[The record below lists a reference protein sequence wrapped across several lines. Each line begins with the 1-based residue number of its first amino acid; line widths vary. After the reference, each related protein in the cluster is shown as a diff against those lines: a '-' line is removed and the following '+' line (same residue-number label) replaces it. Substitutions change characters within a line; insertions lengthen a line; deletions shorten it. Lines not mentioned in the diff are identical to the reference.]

1 MGDVDVYLPVCVER
15 HFRHLQRRGMSKAE
29 ETNKMNDMTYD
40 EIVDYLYNIPRFTKG
55 GHMDNVRKL
64 LAALSNPQDSFK
76 YVHVAGTNGKGSV
89 CAYLERCLRLCHQKT
104 GLFTSPHL
112 IRVNERMRIC
122 GREISDTDFVR
133 IFHEIRG
140 LVEEQAAHG
149 CVEPTFFEYIYLMAM
164 VYFREQ
170 RIDYGVIETGMGGRM
185 DFTNACSHPVLTVI
199 TPISMDHMAVLGD
212 TIDEIADEKA
222 GIIKAGCP
230 LVYYGQDPQVKA
242 IVTSYVQSLGVD
254 ACCLTDAQ
262 VEIVAD
268 DGKTID
274 FSLNYGYHDNY
285 RLTLNTAAT
294 YQAVNASLALLGFKA
309 LWPAVAGVVQAAD
322 AGSDEQPGVSGG
334 DGAAK
339 AAGAECGACSQVAG
353 AASGDLFLSVVRRA
367 FASTHWPGRMEA
379 LGERFYVDGAHNE
392 AGIDA
397 FVETIRCGFGHKPL
411 VVVFAV
417 AGDKDYRAMVR
428 KICSIPELIGV
439 VVTEIENGRRCDLH
453 EVAAEFE
460 KNWNGIICSTY
471 NIREALDRGLALKG
485 QSGILCCV
493 GSLYLVG
500 SVKEITGG
508 ISDDQL

>member
-1 MGDVDVYLPVCVER
+1 
-15 HFRHLQRRGMSKAE
+15 
-29 ETNKMNDMTYD
+29 MNVMTYG

-76 YVHVAGTNGKGSV
+76 YIHVAGTNGKGSV

-112 IRVNERMRIC
+112 VRVNERMRIC
-122 GREISDTDFVR
+122 GREISDGDFVR
-133 IFHEIRG
+133 IFHQIQE
-140 LVEEQAAHG
+140 LVEAQAACG

-170 RIDYGVIETGMGGRM
+170 GIDYGIIETGMGGRL

-199 TPISMDHMAVLGD
+199 TPISMDHMAVLGN
-212 TIDEIADEKA
+212 TLEKITDEKA

-230 LVYYGQDPQVKA
+230 LVYYGQDPRVKA
-242 IVTSYVQSLGVD
+242 IISSYVKSLDVN
-254 ACCLTDAQ
+254 ARCLEDAQ
-262 VEIVAD
+262 IQIMAD

-274 FSLNYGYHDNY
+274 FSLDCGYDDNY

-294 YQAVNASLALLGFKA
+294 YQTVNASLALLGFKV
-309 LWPAVAGVVQAAD
+309 LWPAVAASAD
-322 AGSDEQPGVSGG
+322 M
-334 DGAAK
+334 
-339 AAGAECGACSQVAG
+339 
-353 AASGDLFLSVVRRA
+353 FLSVVHRA
-367 FASTHWPGRMEA
+367 LASTHWPGRMEA

-397 FVETIRCGFGHKPL
+397 FVETIRCGFCHKPL
-411 VVVFAV
+411 IVVFAV
-417 AGDKDYRAMVR
+417 AGDKDYRVMVR
-428 KICSIPELIGV
+428 KVCAIPELTGV

-460 KNWNGIICSTY
+460 KNWNGIVYSTY
-471 NIREALDRGLALKG
+471 NIREALDMGLDLR
-485 QSGILCCV
+485 SREGILCCV

-500 SVKEITGG
+500 SIKEITGG
-508 ISDDQL
+508 LSDDQL

>member
-1 MGDVDVYLPVCVER
+1 
-15 HFRHLQRRGMSKAE
+15 MSKAE
-29 ETNKMNDMTYD
+29 ETNEMNDMTYD

-64 LAALSNPQDSFK
+64 LAALSNPQNSFK

-122 GREISDTDFVR
+122 GREISDADFVR

-140 LVEEQAAHG
+140 LVEEQAAFG

-170 RIDYGVIETGMGGRM
+170 KIDYGVIETGMGGRM

-199 TPISMDHMAVLGD
+199 TPISMDHMAVLGN
-212 TIDEIADEKA
+212 TIDQIADEKA
-222 GIIKAGCP
+222 GIIKAGSP

-242 IVTSYVQSLGVD
+242 IITSYVRSLGVN
-254 ACCLTDAQ
+254 ARCLEDAQ
-262 VEIVAD
+262 VEIMAD

-274 FSLNYGYHDNY
+274 FLLNYGYHDNY

-294 YQAVNASLALLGFKA
+294 YQTVNASLALLGFEE
-309 LWPAVAGVVQAAD
+309 LWPAVAGAVRVGAAEAASAGRDEWLEAPEAAGAGKDEPLEAAD
-322 AGSDEQPGVSGG
+322 ATSGN
-334 DGAAK
+334 
-339 AAGAECGACSQVAG
+339 
-353 AASGDLFLSVVRRA
+353 LFLAVVRRA
-367 FASTHWPGRMEA
+367 FASAHWPGRMEA

-397 FVETIRCGFGHKPL
+397 FVETIRCGFCRRPL
-411 VVVFAV
+411 TVVFAV

-428 KICSIPELIGV
+428 KVCSIPELTGV

-460 KNWNGIICSTY
+460 KNWNGIVCSTY
-471 NIREALDRGLALKG
+471 NIREALDMGLGLRGQG
-485 QSGILCCV
+485 GILCCV